1 MPTLRQGGY
10 VSLEV
15 RDSGTGMDEKT
26 MERIFDP
33 FFTTKVRLRRT
44 GTCCC
49 PRHRAGPQG
58 GNKGLQYA
66 RTWDNIQDSLPCNCR
81 PATRARG
88 DGKRSKRRLP
98 DTAVLTGTILV
109 VDDEEMILEMARS
122 ILEQSGY
129 TVIMAENGEQAIS
142 IFREVADQISAVLL
156 DMTMPVMS
164 GEKTLK
170 LLRAINP
177 DVPVLWS
184 SGFSEIEALERSPGQ
199 SRPRLC
205 AKTVHRRSSC

>member
-1 MPTLRQGGY
+1 
-10 VSLEV
+10 
-15 RDSGTGMDEKT
+15 
-26 MERIFDP
+26 MEQHSKLSSP
-33 FFTTKVRLRRT
+33 QLQTSNACQRR
-44 GTCCC
+44 
-49 PRHRAGPQG
+49 R
-58 GNKGLQYA
+58 
-66 RTWDNIQDSLPCNCR
+66 
-81 PATRARG
+81 
-88 DGKRSKRRLP
+88 KRSKRRLP

-177 DVPVLWS
+177 DVPVLLS
-184 SGFSEIEALERSPGQ
+184 SGFSEIEALERFPGKAVQGFVQKPYTAAHLVEKISGVAAASRSP
-199 SRPRLC
+199 S
-205 AKTVHRRSSC
+205 AKAGT